1 MRLGQQDVT
10 TGASPRVAGEV
21 DHGHVES
28 IFRDV
33 FIPATVIESD
43 GFTAEVGG
51 TVSMALELYC
61 EYWADATDRDRPGL
75 VTVHSGAD
83 RHTGSCSVHEL
94 IGVAVPT
101 ENGWVT
107 DWILDVAGLLL
118 YVQQAP
124 GHNDPGWRNSMV
136 HRDPLSRAGL
146 PAPGSTV
153 RVKGELSIA
162 EYYVTSGF
170 EPEQPLLHGATR
182 TWSVRRMAR
191 LERDRRYRDVRAT
204 GRMGDNGL
212 GYLLDI
218 TEVPE

>member
-1 MRLGQQDVT
+1 VPWVVGN
-10 TGASPRVAGEV
+10 V
-21 DHGHVES
+21 DHGHVEV
-28 IFRDV
+28 ILRDV
-33 FIPATVIESD
+33 LVPATVVESD

-61 EYWADATDRDRPGL
+61 EYWADATDHDRPGL
-75 VTVHSGAD
+75 VAVHSGTD

-94 IGVAVPT
+94 VGIVVPT
-101 ENGWVT
+101 ETVGVTGWM
-107 DWILDVAGLLL
+107 LDVAGLLL

-124 GHNDPGWRNSMV
+124 DHDDPGGRNSMV
-136 HRDPLSRAGL
+136 HRDPLSRTGL

-153 RVKGELSIA
+153 RVRGELSIA
-162 EYYVTSGF
+162 EYYVTSMF
-170 EPEQPLLHGATR
+170 EPEQPLLDGATR

-218 TEVPE
+218 AEVAE